1 MCVYIYDMNVI
12 PTSHELLSA
21 KGTLVN
27 EYIYQNESDTKS
39 RTPVVCTQG
48 TLMDERIYVYMYD
61 MKVIPSHELLLCV
74 PAYIHTYDM
83 GWLRLV
89 GSLKLYVSFAEYSFF
104 YKVSFAKE
112 SRTPVMTYT
121 FKAPT
126 HRSHPIW
133 QERWRGQ

>member
-1 MCVYIYDMNVI
+1 MNVI

-74 PAYIHTYDM
+74 PTSYIHTYAM

-89 GSLKLYVSFAEYSFF
+89 GSFKLYVSFAEYSFF

-112 SRTPVMTYT
+112 TYDL
-121 FKAPT
+121 
-126 HRSHPIW
+126 HI
-133 QERWRGQ
+133 